1 MSTVPLFLTGSL
13 RLGYCRSW
21 ESPAAVKI
29 HILSDEMAS
38 RIAAGEVVERPASVV
53 KELIENS
60 LDAGATEISVSI
72 EKSGTALIRVT
83 DNGEGMGPEDLALAV
98 ERHATSKLRTEE
110 DLFRVATLGFR
121 GEALPSIGSVA
132 RMEITSRPPDG
143 ETGYRIRVEGGK
155 KDAPFIVGSSVG
167 TSVEIKEIFFNTPA
181 RRKFLKSPA
190 TELSHICDAVNR
202 MALAHPEVHF
212 RLSHDGRMIAD
223 YVTVSERVDRLH
235 QVLGREIARD
245 LTPFSS
251 VRGRPAISGY
261 VSSAPASF
269 PNTRYLMTFVNRRFV
284 RDKVVTHAVLQGY
297 ETLLMKGQYP
307 AAIVFLEVP
316 CAEVDVNVHPAKYEV
331 RFRRP
336 SDVHEAVAE
345 TIRQALRQEAKGP
358 PARALAMASP
368 AFAGVMEAPLPYM
381 GTPLPQDKPYVKAE
395 IFPMAANHAESM
407 REGFF
412 SSMDILGQILGCYLV
427 CSSSRGLALLDQ
439 HAAHERVAFEKLRQ
453 QLNAGT
459 VQKQNLLI
467 PQTIEL
473 TAGELMLLEQ
483 KLPTLERFGFILEPF
498 GPGSYA
504 ITSVPALLP
513 EGDYRQIVQQMVA
526 ELAELEDS
534 EKLRQHLE
542 ERLATIACHSVIRA
556 NRQLEMTEMRAL
568 LRELDQVEFATQ
580 CPHGRPV
587 LLEFSRDDL
596 EKMFK
601 RVV

>member
-1 MSTVPLFLTGSL
+1 
-13 RLGYCRSW
+13 
-21 ESPAAVKI
+21 
-29 HILSDEMAS
+29 MAS

-60 LDAGATEISVSI
+60 LDAGATEISISI
-72 EKSGTALIRVT
+72 EKSGTALIRVA
-83 DNGEGMGPEDLALAV
+83 DNGEGMGPEDLTVAV
-98 ERHATSKLRTEE
+98 ERHATSKLREEE

-132 RMEITSRPPDG
+132 RMEITSRPAT
-143 ETGYRIRVEGGK
+143 EESGYRIRIEGGK
-155 KDAPFIVGSSVG
+155 KNSPFIVGSSVG

-190 TELSHICDAVNR
+190 TELSHICDALNR
-202 MALAHPEVHF
+202 MALAHPAVHF

-223 YVTVSERVDRLH
+223 YVAVSERMNRLH
-235 QVLGREIARD
+235 QVLGREIAKD

-251 VRGRPAISGY
+251 AGGRLAISGY
-261 VSSAPASF
+261 LSSAPASF

-284 RDKVVTHAVLQGY
+284 RDKVVTHAVLHGY

-316 CAEVDVNVHPAKYEV
+316 CADVDVNVHPAKYEV

-336 SDVHEAVAE
+336 SDVHDAVADA
-345 TIRQALRQEAKGP
+345 IRQALRREAKGP
-358 PARALAMASP
+358 PVRAPAIESAAP
-368 AFAGVMEAPLPYM
+368 AFTGVMEAPLPYL
-381 GTPLPQDKPYVKAE
+381 GTPLPQDERYVKAE
-395 IFPMAANHAESM
+395 MFPMVANHTESM

-453 QLNAGT
+453 ELNTGA

-467 PQTIEL
+467 PQAIEL

-483 KLPTLERFGFILEPF
+483 KLPTLERFGFLLEPF

-526 ELAELEDS
+526 ELAELENSD
-534 EKLRQHLE
+534 KLRQHLE

-568 LRELDQVEFATQ
+568 LRELDQIEFATQ

>member
-1 MSTVPLFLTGSL
+1 M
-13 RLGYCRSW
+13 
-21 ESPAAVKI
+21 KI

-38 RIAAGEVVERPASVV
+38 RIAAGEVIERPASVV

-60 LDAGATEISVSI
+60 LDAGATEISISI
-72 EKSGTALIRVT
+72 EKSGTALIRVA
-83 DNGEGMGPEDLALAV
+83 DNGEGMSPEDLTVAV
-98 ERHATSKLRTEE
+98 ERHATSKLKDEE

-132 RMEITSRPPDG
+132 RMEITSRPPAG
-143 ETGYRIRVEGGK
+143 ESGYRIRIEGGK

-167 TSVEIKEIFFNTPA
+167 TTVEIKEIFFNTPA

-202 MALAHPEVHF
+202 MALAHPAVHF

-223 YVTVSERVDRLH
+223 YVAVSDRMNRLH
-235 QVLGREIARD
+235 QVLGREIAKD
-245 LTPFSS
+245 LTAFSS
-251 VRGRPAISGY
+251 ARGRLAVSGY
-261 VSSAPASF
+261 LSSAPASF

-284 RDKVVTHAVLQGY
+284 RDKVVTHAVLHGY

-307 AAIVFLEVP
+307 VAIAFLEVP
-316 CAEVDVNVHPAKYEV
+316 SADVDVNVHPAKYEV

-336 SDVHEAVAE
+336 SDVHDAVADA
-345 TIRQALRQEAKGP
+345 IRQALRQEAKGP
-358 PARALAMASP
+358 SVRGPSTEAAGRA
-368 AFAGVMEAPLPYM
+368 FVGVMEASLPYL
-381 GTPLPQDKPYVKAE
+381 GGPLPQDKGYVKAE
-395 IFPMAANHAESM
+395 MFPMAANHTESM

-439 HAAHERVAFEKLRQ
+439 HAAHERVAFEKLRH
-453 QLNAGT
+453 QLNTGA

-467 PQTIEL
+467 PQAIEL

-483 KLPTLERFGFILEPF
+483 KLPTLERFGFLLELF
-498 GPGSYA
+498 GPSSYA
-504 ITSVPALLP
+504 ITGVPALLP

-526 ELAELEDS
+526 ELAELENS

-568 LRELDQVEFATQ
+568 LRELDQIEFATQ

>member
-1 MSTVPLFLTGSL
+1 
-13 RLGYCRSW
+13 
-21 ESPAAVKI
+21 VKI

-60 LDAGATEISVSI
+60 LDAGATEISIAI
-72 EKSGTALIRVT
+72 EKSGTTLIRVA
-83 DNGEGMGPEDLALAV
+83 DNGEGMGPEDLTLAV
-98 ERHATSKLRTEE
+98 ERHATSKLRDEE
-110 DLFRVATLGFR
+110 DLFRVGTLGFR

-132 RMEITSRPPDG
+132 RMEITSRPPTSD
-143 ETGYRIRVEGGK
+143 TGYRIRIEGGK

-167 TSVEIKEIFFNTPA
+167 TTVEIKEIFFNTPA

-202 MALAHPEVHF
+202 MALAHPAVHF

-223 YVTVSERVDRLH
+223 YVAVGERMNRLH
-235 QVLGREIARD
+235 QVLGREIAKD
-245 LTPFSS
+245 LTAFSS
-251 VRGRPAISGY
+251 ARGRLAISGY
-261 VSSAPASF
+261 LSSAPASF

-284 RDKVVTHAVLQGY
+284 RDKVVTHAVLHGY

-316 CAEVDVNVHPAKYEV
+316 CADVDVNVHPAKYDV

-336 SDVHEAVAE
+336 SEVHDAVADA
-345 TIRQALRQEAKGP
+345 IRQALRQEAKGP
-358 PARALAMASP
+358 PVRAPATESP
-368 AFAGVMEAPLPYM
+368 AFVGVMEAPLPYL
-381 GTPLPQDKPYVKAE
+381 GSTLPQDKSYVKAE
-395 IFPMAANHAESM
+395 MSPMAANHTESM

-439 HAAHERVAFEKLRQ
+439 HAAHERVVFEKLRQ
-453 QLNAGT
+453 QLNTGA

-467 PQTIEL
+467 PQAIEL

-483 KLPTLERFGFILEPF
+483 KLPTLERFGFLLEPF

-526 ELAELEDS
+526 ELAELENS

>member
-1 MSTVPLFLTGSL
+1 M
-13 RLGYCRSW
+13 
-21 ESPAAVKI
+21 KI

-60 LDAGATEISVSI
+60 LDAGATEIAVSI
-72 EKSGTALIRVT
+72 EKSVTMLIRVT

-98 ERHATSKLRTEE
+98 ERHATSKLMSEG
-110 DLFRVATLGFR
+110 DLFHVVTLGFR

-132 RMEITSRPPDG
+132 RMEITSRPPLLDV
-143 ETGYRIRVEGGK
+143 GYRIRVEGGK
-155 KDAPFIVGSSVG
+155 KEPPFIVGSSVG

-202 MALAHPEVHF
+202 MALAHPAVHF

-223 YVTVSERVDRLH
+223 YVAVGERMNRLH
-235 QVLGREIARD
+235 QVLGREIAKD
-245 LTPFSS
+245 LTAFSS
-251 VRGRPAISGY
+251 ARGRLAISGY
-261 VSSAPASF
+261 LSSAPVSF

-284 RDKVVTHAVLQGY
+284 RDKVVTHAVLHGY

-316 CAEVDVNVHPAKYEV
+316 CADVDVNVHPAKYEV

-336 SDVHEAVAE
+336 SDVHDAVADA
-345 TIRQALRQEAKGP
+345 IRQALRQEAKGP
-358 PARALAMASP
+358 PVRAPATESP
-368 AFAGVMEAPLPYM
+368 APAFVGVMEAPLPYM
-381 GTPLPQDKPYVKAE
+381 GSTLPQDKSYVKAE
-395 IFPMAANHAESM
+395 MFPMAANHTESM

-439 HAAHERVAFEKLRQ
+439 HAAHERVVFEKLRQ
-453 QLNAGT
+453 QLNTGA

-467 PQTIEL
+467 PQAIEL

-483 KLPTLERFGFILEPF
+483 KLPTLERFGFLLEPF

-526 ELAELEDS
+526 ELAELENS

>member
-1 MSTVPLFLTGSL
+1 
-13 RLGYCRSW
+13 
-21 ESPAAVKI
+21 VKI

-60 LDAGATEISVSI
+60 LDAGATEISISI
-72 EKSGTALIRVT
+72 EKSGTALIRVA

-98 ERHATSKLRTEE
+98 ERHATSKLRDEE

-132 RMEITSRPPDG
+132 RMEITSRPPTS
-143 ETGYRIRVEGGK
+143 ETGYRIRIEGGK
-155 KDAPFIVGSSVG
+155 KDTPFIVGSSVG

-202 MALAHPEVHF
+202 MALAQPEVHF

-223 YVTVSERVDRLH
+223 YVAVSERMDRLH

-245 LTPFSS
+245 LIPFSS
-251 VRGRPAISGY
+251 ARGPLTIISGY
-261 VSSAPASF
+261 LSSAPASF

-284 RDKVVTHAVLQGY
+284 RDKVVTHAVLHGY

-307 AAIVFLEVP
+307 VAIVFLEVP

-336 SDVHEAVAE
+336 SDVHDAVADA
-345 TIRQALRQEAKGP
+345 IRQALRHEAKGP
-358 PARALAMASP
+358 PAPSLAMASP
-368 AFAGVMEAPLPYM
+368 AFVGVREAPLPYT
-381 GTPLPQDKPYVKAE
+381 GTTVPQDKPDVKAE
-395 IFPMAANHAESM
+395 MFPMPANYAESM

-412 SSMDILGQILGCYLV
+412 SSMNVLGQILGCYLV
-427 CSSSRGLALLDQ
+427 CSSPRGLALLDQ
-439 HAAHERVAFEKLRQ
+439 HAAHERVVFEKLRQ
-453 QLNAGT
+453 QLNAGI

-467 PQTIEL
+467 PQAIEL

-483 KLPTLERFGFILEPF
+483 KLSTLERFGFLLEPF

-526 ELAELEDS
+526 ELTELENS

-556 NRQLEMTEMRAL
+556 NRQLEMTEIQAL
-568 LRELDQVEFATQ
+568 LRDLDQVEFATQ

>member
-1 MSTVPLFLTGSL
+1 MK
-13 RLGYCRSW
+13 W
-21 ESPAAVKI
+21 PAASLPARWSNVR
-29 HILSDEMAS
+29 LRWS
-38 RIAAGEVVERPASVV
+38 RS
-53 KELIENS
+53 LIENS
-60 LDAGATEISVSI
+60 LDAGATEISISI
-72 EKSGTALIRVT
+72 EKSGTALIRVA
-83 DNGEGMGPEDLALAV
+83 DNGEGMGPEDLTLAV
-98 ERHATSKLRTEE
+98 ERHATSKLRDEE

-132 RMEITSRPPDG
+132 RMEITSRPPTG

-155 KDAPFIVGSSVG
+155 KDTPYIVGSSVG

-181 RRKFLKSPA
+181 RRKFLKSPG

-223 YVTVSERVDRLH
+223 YVAVSERTDRLH

-245 LTPFSS
+245 LVPFSS
-251 VRGRPAISGY
+251 AQGRPAISGY
-261 VSSAPASF
+261 LSSAPVSF

-284 RDKVVTHAVLQGY
+284 RDKVVTHAVLHGY

-307 AAIVFLEVP
+307 VAIVFLEVP
-316 CAEVDVNVHPAKYEV
+316 YSEVDVNVHPAKYEV

-336 SDVHEAVAE
+336 SDVHEAVADA
-345 TIRQALRQEAKGP
+345 IRQALRREAKGP
-358 PARALAMASP
+358 SGRALAMESP
-368 AFAGVMEAPLPYM
+368 AFAGVREASLPYM
-381 GTPLPQDKPYVKAE
+381 GPMVPQDKPFVKTE
-395 IFPMAANHAESM
+395 MFPMAANHAESM

-412 SSMDILGQILGCYLV
+412 SSMDVLGQILGCYLV

-439 HAAHERVAFEKLRQ
+439 HAAHERVVFEKLRR
-453 QLNAGT
+453 QLNAGI

-467 PQTIEL
+467 PQAIEL
-473 TAGELMLLEQ
+473 SAGELMLLEQ
-483 KLPTLERFGFILEPF
+483 KLSTLERFGFLLEPF

-526 ELAELEDS
+526 ELAELENS
-534 EKLRQHLE
+534 EKLREHLE